1 MSEVDDRLRAAWADE
16 PGPSGEIELAVM
28 AEFDRA
34 VRARRRSRWMMTS
47 VAIAAGIVIA
57 WMGARVPQ
65 VVPVQ
70 TSVVAVPAQEQAFTA
85 LPYVV
90 QPAAFEQTEVL
101 RMSVPVAELIA
112 AGLPMQADPGT
123 HVEADVVVG
132 QDGRARAVRLVVPDP
147 TIY

>member
-1 MSEVDDRLRAAWADE
+1 MSGIDDRLRAAWADQ
-16 PGPSGEIELAVM
+16 PGPGTEIEMAVL
-28 AEFDRA
+28 AEFDRT
-34 VRARRRSRWMMTS
+34 VRSRRRSRWMMTA
-47 VAIAAGIVIA
+47 VTVAAGVVIA
-57 WMGARVPQ
+57 WIGARSPQ
-65 VVPVQ
+65 VVREVAPV
-70 TSVVAVPAQEQAFTA
+70 QEQAFTA